1 MRIQGRIVSALIILL
16 QFIHPLKE
24 LNDFSDLND
33 ILKSYLHFHRSTEE
47 KIKNEKIK
55 IFCKCVLEFKV
66 ETHL

>member
-24 LNDFSDLND
+24 LNVFSDLND

-55 IFCKCVLEFKV
+55 IFCNMCP
-66 ETHL
+66 